1 MKSDH
6 TFHIPVMGTGFSIDT
21 PAKVAKYGISS
32 VISLVDDT
40 LLEQMRELYYKKTGE
55 SYTPIMKH
63 DDDFRARRI
72 TAYLNLMNRVV
83 RRQFA
88 DLKSS
93 EFDAETE
100 ITKYFILLPDSS
112 PLKILYKAMLETDTP
127 DEKESMRYLLRN
139 SITCGDICVNIMT
152 KLDRIN
158 LASKGQQPLPV
169 EYSDALSALRG
180 YAKSE
185 LHSAIVF
192 SAGINR
198 RLYNYIGNFNDF
210 FPDRNGEIEKKII
223 IKVSDYRSA
232 LIQGKYLAKRGLWV
246 SEFRIESGLNRGG
259 HAFATKGHLMGP
271 ILEEFKNKRSG
282 LASSLYDICN
292 GALRLMGK
300 HTFKL
305 PPRLIITAQGGIGT
319 ANEDHFLRS
328 YYHVDSTGWGTPFLL
343 CTEVTN
349 VDERN
354 LQKLC
359 TARTGDLFL
368 SDVSLLEVPFHN
380 LRESESKIEK
390 RRKLGISRPGSG
402 RPKGHLVSNTE
413 FTKEPI
419 CIASRQYQKL
429 KIESLKAKKLNRK
442 AYQQQFDVIV
452 DKSCICND
460 LGAGVL
466 KKNNI
471 SQGGKKHSAVCP
483 GPNITSFSR
492 VCTLR
497 ELVDH
502 IYGKST
508 IRNDDYQPHMFVAEL
523 QLYVKHYM
531 SEMHKSVQRQ

>member
-210 FPDRNGEIEKKII
+210 FPDRNGEIEK
-223 IKVSDYRSA
+223 
-232 LIQGKYLAKRGLWV
+232 
-246 SEFRIESGLNRGG
+246 
-259 HAFATKGHLMGP
+259 
-271 ILEEFKNKRSG
+271 
-282 LASSLYDICN
+282 
-292 GALRLMGK
+292 
-300 HTFKL
+300 
-305 PPRLIITAQGGIGT
+305 
-319 ANEDHFLRS
+319 
-328 YYHVDSTGWGTPFLL
+328 
-343 CTEVTN
+343 
-349 VDERN
+349 
-354 LQKLC
+354 
-359 TARTGDLFL
+359 
-368 SDVSLLEVPFHN
+368 
-380 LRESESKIEK
+380 

-471 SQGGKKHSAVCP
+471 SKGGKKHSAVCP